1 MSAPRTSARMRVSGA
16 LTGPSDTLSRGGGRG
31 CGDFEVIASLDLLN
45 GNVVRLRRGA
55 FDDVTTYGDPA
66 TVLQRL
72 NIPKG
77 ARLHVVDL
85 DGSRSGAP
93 RELDTIAR
101 LNGYR
106 LQVGGGIRS
115 AADARAWLNAG
126 AQKVVIGTIAADAPD
141 ELARIVDAIGAEHAI
156 AAIDVNGDEIRVD
169 GWTRGAAR
177 SIDAVIENLERLGI
191 EELLATDI
199 NRDGMLGGPS
209 LDLYRRLAAKT
220 NMRLIASG
228 GVTTLGDVV
237 SLARN
242 PAIGGAIVGRALLDV
257 RITYEQA
264 TARAAL
270 RDALPE
276 RVIPCLDVRD
286 GRVVKGVQFRELRDA
301 GDPVECARRYEA
313 EGADEL
319 VMLDVSATD
328 TGRATALATVERV
341 AEALFIP
348 LTVGGGV
355 RTLDDF
361 RALLRAGADRVAIN
375 TAAVRDPQLI
385 ARCAREFGVQ
395 AVVLSC
401 DADGDGNVIVR
412 SGKESVALNAVDW
425 CRKAEELGA
434 GEILLTS
441 VARDGTAS
449 GFDLSLIRA
458 VASAVSI
465 GVIASG
471 GAGNAKHFREAIEI
485 GGARAV
491 LAASLFH
498 DRVLTI
504 SDAKAAMAAANI
516 PVREVTQCSM

>member
-1 MSAPRTSARMRVSGA
+1 
-16 LTGPSDTLSRGGGRG
+16 
-31 CGDFEVIASLDLLN
+31 
-45 GNVVRLRRGA
+45 
-55 FDDVTTYGDPA
+55 
-66 TVLQRL
+66 
-72 NIPKG
+72 
-77 ARLHVVDL
+77 
-85 DGSRSGAP
+85 
-93 RELDTIAR
+93 
-101 LNGYR
+101 GYR

-257 RITYEQA
+257 
-264 TARAAL
+264 L
-270 RDALPE
+270 
-276 RVIPCLDVRD
+276 
-286 GRVVKGVQFRELRDA
+286 
-301 GDPVECARRYEA
+301 
-313 EGADEL
+313 
-319 VMLDVSATD
+319 
-328 TGRATALATVERV
+328 
-341 AEALFIP
+341 
-348 LTVGGGV
+348 
-355 RTLDDF
+355 

-498 DRVLTI
+498 DRVRTS

-516 PVREVTQCSM
+516 PVREGTQASM